1 MSVTV
6 HNASAQQLLESPP
19 PGRWELLRGELVM
32 MAPAGFEHGRIVSR
46 INARLQDFVERHN
59 LGVVTGAETGFQ
71 IESDPDTVRAPD
83 VGFVRADR
91 VPPTPPIGFFP
102 GAPDLAVE
110 VLSPYDR
117 ATEVTAKVQDWLA
130 VGCCLV
136 WVVDP
141 STRTVTVYDA
151 QETARVLAERDDLN
165 GGEVLCD
172 FRVTVAELFALA
184 VPPTNDS

>member
-1 MSVTV
+1 
-6 HNASAQQLLESPP
+6 
-19 PGRWELLRGELVM
+19 M

-46 INARLQDFVERHN
+46 INARLQGFVERHN

-83 VGFVRADR
+83 VGFVRAER
-91 VPPTPPIGFFP
+91 LPPTSPTGFFP

-117 ATEVTAKVQDWLA
+117 ATDVTARVQDWLA

-151 QETARVLAERDDLN
+151 QRTARVLSERDELN
-165 GGEVLCD
+165 GGETLHGFCV
-172 FRVTVAELFALA
+172 RVAELFASA
-184 VPPTNDS
+184 VPPAGDS